1 MADEDKKE
9 VTKSEIA
16 LKEEATQRFWQEHDI
31 FRKSEGRGT
40 EEFVFYDGPPFAT
53 GLPHYGHILAGTI
66 KDAIPRYQVMQGKR
80 LRRRWGWDC
89 HGLPLENQIE
99 AELGIKTK
107 KDIEELGV
115 ATFVEKARSTV
126 MRYAEDWKRIIP
138 RLGRFVDMEDD
149 YRTMDST
156 YTESVWWAFKTLYGK
171 DLIYKNFK
179 SMHLCPRC
187 GTTLSNFEV
196 NQGYKDIT
204 DLSVTVKFELSD
216 EPGTF
221 LLAWTTT
228 PWTLPGNVAAAV
240 NPEFT
245 YVKITKEG
253 AKYILAKERLSVVE
267 GEYFVEAEF
276 SGTSL
281 VGKSYK
287 PLFDYYVNETFDN
300 KENAWKVYAAPY
312 VTLEDGTGIVHL
324 APAFGAE
331 DMALAKQHA
340 IPLIHHVG
348 MDGKFTDKVRDFVGL
363 EVKPKGD
370 HQRTDIEIVKYLAH
384 NGLLFAKTKVIHSY
398 PHCWR
403 CDTPLLNYAAT
414 SWFVKVPEIK
424 SQIVKENKEVH
435 WVPQSV
441 GEYRFGN
448 WLEGSPDWA
457 ISRSRFWGAP
467 LPVWEHAESGKRIVA
482 GSLEEMKAFMPR
494 SGNRYFV
501 MRHGEAL
508 SNELGIVTSR
518 LDFANPLSEKGREQV
533 KQGAESLR
541 DKKIDLIISSPL
553 QRTKETAQTVAAALG
568 LPESAVIVEEKL
580 HELNFGAYEQKP
592 ITEFHAFYSDLSER
606 FSKASEGGETLSDV
620 KRRVGEVLYGL
631 EKKYEG
637 KNILIVSHG
646 DPVALALAVAV
657 GADLKETVRIFS
669 EERNTIKN
677 AEIRELSFVSLPHNS
692 DYELDFHRPYIDEVV
707 LKDAEG
713 REYCRVPEVFDCW
726 FESGSMPYAQD
737 HYPFKKDH
745 FDPEANKGY
754 PADFIAEGLDQTR
767 GWFYSLLVLGVA
779 LFGRAPYKHVIV
791 NGLVLAED
799 GQKMSKRLK
808 NYPDPMDVA
817 NKYGADAMRL
827 YLLSS
832 PIVQGLDLNFSERGV
847 DEILKKNIMRFEN
860 VLAFYELY
868 AKEGAAPARRSEHL
882 LDRWILARLNH
893 VVMEVT
899 RGMEAYEL
907 DTAVRPIFG
916 FIDDLSVWYLRRSR
930 ERIKEGGSEAALAL
944 ATLREALR
952 TTALLLAPFA
962 PFVAERVYEK
972 VRTEEGEKSVHL
984 SRWPK
989 PESVTHSEECL
1000 SIMESVRA
1008 LVTLALDERTK
1019 KGMKVRQPL
1028 ALLRVPELPF
1038 SNDAD
1043 RSYVEDILKDEVNV
1057 KSIEFSKDLENRVE
1071 LDTALTPELEEEG
1084 RVREFMRAVQDLR
1097 KKSKLEPSDRITL
1110 TLSEAPAFLEKYRT
1124 DISKTVNAETIEVGV
1139 IGDEHV
1145 EAEGIKFSILKR

>member
-1 MADEDKKE
+1 MADEEKKAG
-9 VTKSEIA
+9 KSDIA
-16 LKEEATQRFWQEHDI
+16 LKEEVTQRFWEERDI
-31 FRKSEGRGT
+31 FKRSEGRG
-40 EEFVFYDGPPFAT
+40 EQEFVFYDGPPFAT

-115 ATFVEKARSTV
+115 ATFVEKARSAV
-126 MRYAEDWKRIIP
+126 LRYAEDWKRIIP

-156 YTESVWWAFKTLYGK
+156 YTESVWWAFKTLYEK

-204 DLSVTVKFELSD
+204 DLSVTVKLELLD
-216 EPGTF
+216 EPGTY

-228 PWTLPGNVAAAV
+228 PWTLPGNVAAAI

-245 YVKITKEG
+245 YVKISKEG
-253 AKYILAKERLSVVE
+253 GKYILAKERLSVVE
-267 GEYFVEAEF
+267 GEYSVEEEF
-276 SGTSL
+276 SGSSL

-287 PLFDYYVNETFDN
+287 PLFDYYTNDSFEG

-312 VTLEDGTGIVHL
+312 VTLEDGTGVVHL

-331 DMALAKQHA
+331 DMLLARQYG

-348 MDGKFTDKVRDFVGL
+348 TDGKFAEKVRDFAGF

-384 NGLLFAKTKVIHSY
+384 NNLLFAKAKVTHSY

-424 SQIVKENKEVH
+424 SQIVKENKEIH

-448 WLEGSPDWA
+448 WLEGAPDWA

-467 LPVWEHAESGKRIVA
+467 LPVWEHKESGKRIVVS
-482 GSLEEMKAFMPR
+482 SLEEMQKHLPH
-494 SGNRYFV
+494 SHNRYFV
-501 MRHGEAL
+501 MRHGEAR
-508 SNELGIVTSR
+508 SNELGIVTSSP
-518 LDFANPLSEKGREQV
+518 DFENPLSEKGKKHVQEA
-533 KQGAESLR
+533 AESLR
-541 DKKIDLIISSPL
+541 SEKIDLIVTSPL
-553 QRTKETAQTVAAALG
+553 RRTKETAETVAETLG
-568 LPESAVIVEEKL
+568 VSKDAIYVDDRL
-580 HELNFGAYEQKP
+580 HEVNFGVFEQKP
-592 ITEFHAFYSDLSER
+592 ITEFHASFSDLRER
-606 FSKASEGGETLSDV
+606 FSKAPEGGETLSEV
-620 KRRVGEVLYGL
+620 KRRVGAALYDL
-631 EKKYEG
+631 ENTHKG
-637 KNILIVSHG
+637 KNILVVSHG
-646 DPVALALAVAV
+646 DPVTLALAVAN
-657 GADLKETVRIFS
+657 GADLKATIDIFS
-669 EERNTIKN
+669 RERGSMGN
-677 AEIRELSFVSLPHNS
+677 AEIRELKFSPIPHNA

-707 LKDAEG
+707 LQDGEG
-713 REYCRVPEVFDCW
+713 NEYRRVPEVFDCW

-745 FDPEANKGY
+745 FDPERGKGY

-791 NGLVLAED
+791 NGLVLAAD

-817 NKYGADAMRL
+817 DKYGADAMRL

-832 PIVQGLDLNFSERGV
+832 PIVQGADLNFSERGV
-847 DEILKKNIMRFEN
+847 DEILKKNILRFEN

-868 AKEGAAPARRSEHL
+868 AKSGASSDKKSNHL
-882 LDRWILARLNH
+882 LDRWILSRMNH
-893 VVMEVT
+893 VVTEVT

-907 DTAVRPIFG
+907 DTAVRPIFS
-916 FIDDLSVWYLRRSR
+916 FIDDLSTWYLRRSR
-930 ERIKEGGSEAALAL
+930 ERIKEGGEGGAAAL
-944 ATLREALR
+944 ATLREVLR
-952 TTALLLAPFA
+952 TTSLLLAPFA

-972 VRTEEGEKSVHL
+972 VKGENDEESVHL
-984 SRWPK
+984 SRWPQAT
-989 PESVTHSEECL
+989 SVLGSEECL
-1000 SIMESVRA
+1000 SLMDNVRS

-1019 KGMKVRQPL
+1019 KGIKVRQPL
-1028 ALLRVPELPF
+1028 SMLTVPMLAFGSDGEQSF
-1038 SNDAD
+1038 
-1043 RSYVEDILKDEVNV
+1043 VEEILKDEVNV
-1057 KSIEFSKDLENRVE
+1057 KNVAFSAEFENKIE
-1071 LDTALTPELEEEG
+1071 LDTTLTPELEEEG
-1084 RVREFMRAVQDLR
+1084 RAREFIRAVQDLR
-1097 KKSKLEPSDRITL
+1097 KKTKLEPEDKIAL
-1110 TLSEAPAFLEKYRT
+1110 TLSAMPAFIEKHRS
-1124 DISKTVNAETIEVGV
+1124 DIEKTVNAVSMKVGAVEGESGEV
-1139 IGDEHV
+1139 
-1145 EAEGIKFSILKR
+1145 EGTKFSLLKQ

>member
-1 MADEDKKE
+1 MAEED
-9 VTKSEIA
+9 TKTGKSDIA
-16 LKEEATQRFWQEHDI
+16 LKEEATQRFWEERDI
-31 FRKSEGRGT
+31 FKRSEGRG
-40 EEFVFYDGPPFAT
+40 EQEFVFYDGPPFAT

-115 ATFVEKARSTV
+115 ATFVEKARSAV
-126 MRYAEDWKRIIP
+126 LRYAEDWKRIIP

-156 YTESVWWAFKTLYGK
+156 YTESVWWAFKTLYEK

-204 DLSVTVKFELSD
+204 DLSVTVKLELVD
-216 EPGTF
+216 EPGTY

-228 PWTLPGNVAAAV
+228 PWTLPGNVAAAI

-245 YVKITKEG
+245 YVRISKEEG
-253 AKYILAKERLSVVE
+253 KYILAKERLSVVE
-267 GEYFVEAEF
+267 GEYSVEEEF
-276 SGTSL
+276 SGFSL

-287 PLFDYYVNETFDN
+287 PLFDYYTKDSFEG
-300 KENAWKVYAAPY
+300 KENAWKIYAAPY
-312 VTLEDGTGIVHL
+312 VTLEDGTGVVHL

-331 DMALAKQHA
+331 DMLLARQYG

-348 MDGKFTDKVRDFVGL
+348 MDGKFVEKVRDFAGL

-370 HQRTDIEIVKYLAH
+370 HQRTDIEIVKHLAH
-384 NGLLFAKTKVIHSY
+384 NGLLFAKAKVTHSY

-424 SQIVKENKEVH
+424 SKIVAENKEIH
-435 WVPQSV
+435 WVPQAV

-448 WLEGSPDWA
+448 WLEGAPDWA

-467 LPVWEHAESGKRIVA
+467 LPVWEHKESGKRIVVS
-482 GSLEEMKAFMPR
+482 SLTELQKHLPR
-494 SGNRYFV
+494 SNNRYFV
-501 MRHGEAL
+501 MRHGEA
-508 SNELGIVTSR
+508 ELNVKRIVNS
-518 LDFANPLSEKGREQV
+518 DSSVKNPLTDLGREQ
-533 KQGAESLR
+533 ARESAQTLK
-541 DKKIDLIISSPL
+541 DKGIDLVIASPL
-553 QRTKETAQTVAAALG
+553 PRTQQTAEIVRAELG
-568 LPESAVIVEEKL
+568 LSTDSLITDERLREIDFGE
-580 HELNFGAYEQKP
+580 HEGISKSD
-592 ITEFHAFYSDLSER
+592 SDLVYMQGGDF
-606 FSKASEGGETLSDV
+606 FSRGAPGGETLGNLK
-620 KRRVGEVLYGL
+620 KRAGEILFDL
-631 EKKYEG
+631 ETRFVG
-637 KNILIVSHG
+637 KNILMVTHDG
-646 DPVALALAVAV
+646 TAWFMGAVAS
-657 GADLKETVRIFS
+657 LKS
-669 EERNTIKN
+669 
-677 AEIRELSFVSLPHNS
+677 AQEIENDVLGDYLPYAGVKELSFMPFPHNT
-692 DYELDFHRPYIDEVV
+692 DYELDFHRPYIDEIV
-707 LKDAEG
+707 LRDEEG
-713 REYCRVPEVFDCW
+713 REYRRVPEVFDCW

-737 HYPFKKDH
+737 HYPFKKDN
-745 FDPEANKGY
+745 FDPERGKGY

-791 NGLVLAED
+791 NGLVLASD

-817 NKYGADAMRL
+817 DKYGADAMRL

-832 PIVQGLDLNFSERGV
+832 PIVQGADLNFSERGV
-847 DEILKKNIMRFEN
+847 DEILKKNILRFEN

-868 AKEGAAPARRSEHL
+868 AKGDVSSSKKSNHL

-893 VVMEVT
+893 LVAEVT
-899 RGMEAYEL
+899 KGMEAYEL
-907 DTAVRPIFG
+907 DTAVRPIFS
-916 FIDDLSVWYLRRSR
+916 FIDDLSTWYLRRSR
-930 ERIKEGGSEAALAL
+930 ERIKERGEGGAAALS
-944 ATLREALR
+944 TLREVLH
-952 TTALLLAPFA
+952 TTSLLLAPFA

-972 VRTEEGEKSVHL
+972 VKRENDEESVHL
-984 SRWPK
+984 SRWPQTA
-989 PESVTHSEECL
+989 SVLGSEECL
-1000 SIMESVRA
+1000 SLMDSVRA

-1019 KGMKVRQPL
+1019 KGIKVRQPL
-1028 ALLRVPELPF
+1028 STLIVPMLAFESDEDQFFTEEILR
-1038 SNDAD
+1038 
-1043 RSYVEDILKDEVNV
+1043 DEVNV
-1057 KSIEFSKDLENRVE
+1057 KNVRFSGEFENKIE

-1084 RVREFMRAVQDLR
+1084 RAREFMRAVQDLR
-1097 KKSKLEPSDRITL
+1097 KKTKLEPEDKIAL
-1110 TLSEAPAFLEKYRT
+1110 TLSAMPAFIEKHRF
-1124 DISKTVNAETIEVGV
+1124 DIEKTVNAVSVGV
-1139 IGDEHV
+1139 GAVEGESG
-1145 EAEGIKFSILKR
+1145 EAEGTKFSIIKQ